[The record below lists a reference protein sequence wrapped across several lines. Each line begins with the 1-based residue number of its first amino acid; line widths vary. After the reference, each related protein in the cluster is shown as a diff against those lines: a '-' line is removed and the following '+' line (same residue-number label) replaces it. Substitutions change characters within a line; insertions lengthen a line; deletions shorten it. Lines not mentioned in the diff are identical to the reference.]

1 MTDRRVVVGVATKV
15 AVGVLG
21 ALAAFATVASL
32 FGGGW
37 PGYLAAG
44 VTFLVVF
51 LLAMFLTRG
60 QSGTF
65 VTRGARAVRG
75 TTSRS
80 TAVPREAREL
90 TKAGSRTSGLVCDPG
105 PYEVDGGSIFEIE
118 LDVRKGERVKGH
130 LAEVDGDDFDWQIV
144 NEVNL
149 VALRNGEEF
158 NSARGEDHV
167 TATTVNWKA
176 RHNGPWFL
184 VLDTYG
190 RSNTRVIRVNLR
202 RH

>member
-1 MTDRRVVVGVATKV
+1 MTERRVVVGVATKV

-37 PGYLAAG
+37 PGYLAAA
-44 VTFLVVF
+44 VTFLVIF
-51 LLAMFLTRG
+51 LLAVFLTRG
-60 QSGTF
+60 QSGDF
-65 VTRGARAVRG
+65 IPRGDRAVRG
-75 TTSRS
+75 TTSRPS
-80 TAVPREAREL
+80 AVPLETEEA
-90 TKAGSRTSGLVCDPG
+90 ANAVPRTSGLVCEPG
-105 PYEVDGGSIFEIE
+105 PYEVEGGSIFEIE
-118 LDVRKGERVKGH
+118 LDVRKGERVTGH

-144 NEVNL
+144 NEGNL

-167 TATTVNWKA
+167 TATTVKW
-176 RHNGPWFL
+176 RVPQNGPWFL

-190 RSNTRVIRVNLR
+190 RSNARVIRVNLR
-202 RH
+202 RR

>member
-15 AVGVLG
+15 TVGALG
-21 ALAAFATVASL
+21 AVAAFATVASL

-37 PGYLAAG
+37 PGYLAAA

-51 LLAMFLTRG
+51 LLAVFLTRG
-60 QSGTF
+60 QSRDF
-65 VTRGARAVRG
+65 VPRSDLAVRG
-75 TTSRS
+75 TASRPS
-80 TAVPREAREL
+80 AVPLETEEA
-90 TKAGSRTSGLVCDPG
+90 ANAVPRTSGLVCEPG
-105 PYEVDGGSIFEIE
+105 PYEVEGGSIFEIE
-118 LDVRKGERVKGH
+118 LDVRKGERVTGH

-144 NEVNL
+144 SERNL

-158 NSARGEDHV
+158 TSARGEDHV
-167 TATTVNWKA
+167 TATTVKW
-176 RHNGPWFL
+176 RVPQNGPWFL

-190 RSNTRVIRVNLR
+190 RSNARAIRVNLR

>member
-1 MTDRRVVVGVATKV
+1 MVGVETKV

-21 ALAAFATVASL
+21 ALAAFATVAGL

-37 PGYLAAG
+37 PCYLAAA

-51 LLAMFLTRG
+51 LLAVFLTRG
-60 QSGTF
+60 RSTDF
-65 VTRGARAVRG
+65 IPRTDRAVRG
-75 TTSRS
+75 AISRPG
-80 TAVPREAREL
+80 AAPLEVAEL
-90 TKAGSRTSGLVCDPG
+90 ANTRPRTSGPVCEPG
-105 PYEVDGGSIFEIE
+105 PYEVEGGSIFEIE

-130 LAEVDGDDFDWQIV
+130 ITEVDGDDFDWQIV
-144 NEVNL
+144 NERNL
-149 VALRNGEEF
+149 VALRNGDEF

-167 TATTVNWKA
+167 TATTVNWRA
-176 RHNGPWFL
+176 SQDGPWFL

-190 RSNTRVIRVNLR
+190 RSNARVIRVNLR